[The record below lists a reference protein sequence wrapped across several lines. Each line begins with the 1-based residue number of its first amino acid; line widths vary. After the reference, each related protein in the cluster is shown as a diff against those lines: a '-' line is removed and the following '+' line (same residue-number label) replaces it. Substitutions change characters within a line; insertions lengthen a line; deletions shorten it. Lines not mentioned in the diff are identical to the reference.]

1 MKNNF
6 KLIAVAAVSMAIGFT
21 ANNFAMSG
29 IPQNYKVAV
38 VDVQKVV
45 NSSKQVTAL
54 KAEQKKKVADLT
66 NFVKTAKANIAKE
79 TDAQKKKA
87 LEDKYTKE
95 LATKKSAIEKDYAN
109 KLLAIDKTISTVIQ
123 NKARSGNYNLVLS
136 KGVVLS
142 GGEDITNAIINA
154 VK

>member
-21 ANNFAMSG
+21 ANNFAMSD